1 MKVSAGVPPVPNA
14 PRHDQHINSHYTEYV
29 PQASCVKRLS
39 APVKRAENNTY
50 RFNGKAER
58 HDVNQIGK
66 HGIAHGL
73 VKPFRMAYC
82 NIIDCI
88 HILNPFIYVL

>member
-1 MKVSAGVPPVPNA
+1 MPKMHHSLAVSSAAVERGEDDA
-14 PRHDQHINSHYTEYV
+14 H
-29 PQASCVKRLS
+29 RLDG
-39 APVKRAENNTY
+39 E
-50 RFNGKAER
+50 AER
-58 HDVNQIGK
+58 YDVDQIGE